1 MADRKSLS
9 IIGLI
14 MSMVTVAVV
23 LVGVFVVQ
31 GHLTGRYVLDQP
43 VASERL

>member
-1 MADRKSLS
+1 MGDRKSLS
-9 IIGLI
+9 IIGLT

-31 GHLTGRYVLDQP
+31 GNLSGRYVLERTIASQP
-43 VASERL
+43 F